1 MSARGHEAIVHIVD
15 DDEAICSSLRML
27 LKSRGIP
34 AASHGSAEAFLAK
47 YDPEQP
53 GCLVLD
59 VRMPGM
65 SGLEL
70 QDELNR
76 RGAIIPVIF
85 ITGHGDVPM
94 AVEAMQHG
102 ATDFLQK
109 PFADQDFAE
118 RIERALALDQRNR
131 AALEQEDQ
139 IRARLAALTRREL
152 QVLQLVTLGKPNKI
166 VAAEL
171 GVSQRTVE
179 IHRAHLMEKMGA
191 TSLAHLVRMAMSVEM
206 GISTY

>member
-1 MSARGHEAIVHIVD
+1 MTVRHREPIVYIVD

-34 AASHGSAEAFLAK
+34 AASHGSAEAFLAQ

-118 RIERALALDQRNR
+118 RIQHALTLDQHNR
-131 AALEQEDQ
+131 AALEQKDQ

-166 VAAEL
+166 IAADL

-191 TSLAHLVRMAMSVEM
+191 TSLAHLVRMTMSVDM
-206 GISTY
+206 GTSTY